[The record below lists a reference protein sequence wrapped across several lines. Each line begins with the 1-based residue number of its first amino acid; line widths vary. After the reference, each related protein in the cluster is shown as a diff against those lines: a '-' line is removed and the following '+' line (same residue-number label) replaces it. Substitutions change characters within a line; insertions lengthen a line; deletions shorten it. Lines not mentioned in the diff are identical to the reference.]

1 MKLQLRKKILFLLPY
16 PLHKAPSQ
24 RFRVE
29 AYFYLLKEHNIEY
42 DTQQFL
48 DEAAWQVLYQQ
59 GSLLKKITAVCKG
72 YFQRLKIVL
81 SGASAYSHIFIH
93 REATPLGPPLI
104 EWLLAK
110 VLKKKIIYDFDD
122 AIWIP
127 NTSKENRIASWIKAF
142 WKVKY
147 ICRWSYKVAGGN
159 EYLCAYAGRHNNNV
173 VLLPTSVDIVNRY
186 NETKDHKTGKVVIG
200 WTGSHSTM
208 HYLDD
213 ILPLLKKAVLE
224 FDVQVMI
231 ISNKKPGFEIPG
243 FQFKH
248 WKETTEIDDLLQF
261 TIGIMPLKKDAWSEG
276 KCGFKLI
283 QYSALGIPS
292 VTTPVGVNKKIVDQG
307 RTGFLCESHDEWY
320 AALQTLIGNKCLREQ
335 MGKDGREKIA
345 AQFSI
350 QANAG
355 IFLDLFN

>member
-1 MKLQLRKKILFLLPY
+1 MPY
-16 PLHKAPSQ
+16 PLRKAPSQ

-29 AYFYLLKEHNIEY
+29 AYFDLLKEHKIDY

-48 DEAAWQVLYQQ
+48 DEAAWQILYLQ
-59 GSLLKKITAVCKG
+59 GSLLKKIAAVCKG
-72 YFQRLKIVL
+72 YLKRLQLVL

-127 NTSKENRIASWIKAF
+127 NTSKENRMASWIKAF

-159 EYLCAYAGRHNNNV
+159 EYLCAYARRYNNDV
-173 VLLPTSVDIVNRY
+173 VLLPTSVDIVTRY
-186 NETKDHKTGKVVIG
+186 NKIKDHKTGQIVIG

-208 HYLDD
+208 HYLEEM
-213 ILPLLKKAVLE
+213 LPLFKRVTSE
-224 FDVQVMI
+224 FDAQIMI
-231 ISNKKPGFEIPG
+231 ISNKKPDFEISNLK
-243 FQFKH
+243 FMH
-248 WKETTEIDDLLQF
+248 WQEATEIDDLLQF

-283 QYSALGIPS
+283 QYAALGIPAVS
-292 VTTPVGVNKKIVDQG
+292 SPVGVNKNIVEQG
-307 RTGFLCESHDEWY
+307 VTGFLCETEHEWY
-320 AALQTLIGNKCLREQ
+320 MALQKLITDVGLREK
-335 MGKDGREKIA
+335 MGTRGKEKIA
-345 AQFSI
+345 TQYSV

-355 IFLDLFN
+355 IFLGLFN

>member
-1 MKLQLRKKILFLLPY
+1 MKKKILFLLPY

-29 AYFYLLKEHNIEY
+29 AYFNLLKEQNIDY

-48 DEAAWQVLYQQ
+48 DDAAWQVLYLR
-59 GSLLKKITAVCKG
+59 GSLVKKITAVCKG
-72 YFQRLKIVL
+72 YLKRLQLLL

-93 REATPLGPPLI
+93 REATPLGPPFI

-142 WKVKY
+142 WKVKH
-147 ICRWSYKVAGGN
+147 ICHWSYKVAGGN
-159 EYLCAYAGRHNNNV
+159 EYLCAYARRYNNNV

-186 NETKDHKTGKVVIG
+186 NKIKDHKTGKIVIG

-213 ILPLLKKAVLE
+213 IVPLLKKFASE
-224 FDVQVMI
+224 SDVQVMI
-231 ISNKKPGFEIPG
+231 ISNKKPGFQFPNL
-243 FQFKH
+243 QFKY
-248 WKETTEIDDLLQF
+248 WTEATEIDDLLQI
-261 TIGIMPLKKDAWSEG
+261 TIGIMPLKKDLWSEG

-283 QYSALGIPS
+283 QYSALGIPA
-292 VTTPVGVNKKIVDQG
+292 VTTAVGVNEKIVDQG
-307 RTGFLCESHDEWY
+307 VTGFLCETEDEWY
-320 AALQTLIGNKCLREQ
+320 AALQTLISNECIREQ
-335 MGKDGREKIA
+335 MGNEGRKKMA
-345 AQFSI
+345 TQFSI

>member
-1 MKLQLRKKILFLLPY
+1 MPY

-29 AYFYLLKEHNIEY
+29 AYFNLLREHDIDF

-48 DEAAWQVLYQQ
+48 DDAAWQVLYQQ
-59 GSLLKKITAVCKG
+59 GSLGKKVTAVCKG
-72 YFQRLKIVL
+72 YLKRLQLVL
-81 SGASAYSHIFIH
+81 SGLSAYSHIFIH
-93 REATPLGPPLI
+93 REAAPLGPPLI

-142 WKVKY
+142 WKVKH
-147 ICRWSYKVAGGN
+147 ICRWSYKIAGGN
-159 EYLCAYAGRHNNNV
+159 EYLCAYARSYNHNV
-173 VLLPTSVDIVNRY
+173 LLLPTSVDVVNRY
-186 NETKDHKTGKVVIG
+186 NIIKDHSRGQIVVG

-208 HYLDD
+208 PYLEEM
-213 ILPLLKKAVLE
+213 LPLFKRVAAE
-224 FDVQVMI
+224 FDVQIMI
-231 ISNKKPGFEIPG
+231 ISNKKPGFEIPNL
-243 FQFKH
+243 QFKY
-248 WKETTEIDDLLQF
+248 WSEETEIDDLLQF

-283 QYSALGIPS
+283 QYSALGIPA
-292 VTTPVGVNKKIVDQG
+292 VTTPVGVNEKIVDQG
-307 RTGFLCESHDEWY
+307 VTGFLCSSEDEWY
-320 AALQTLIGNKCLREQ
+320 AALQTLIGNECLRNE
-335 MGKDGREKIA
+335 MGNNGRKKIA

>member
-1 MKLQLRKKILFLLPY
+1 MKKKVLFLLPY

-29 AYFYLLKEHNIEY
+29 AYFKLLKEHNISY

-48 DEAAWQVLYQQ
+48 DEEAWQVLYQR
-59 GSLLKKITAVCKG
+59 GSFSKKIVAVYKG
-72 YFQRLKIVL
+72 FLKRMKIVF
-81 SGASAYSHIFIH
+81 SGVSSYSHIFIH

-142 WKVKY
+142 WKVKQ

-159 EYLCAYAGRHNNNV
+159 EYLCAYARKYNNNV
-173 VLLPTSVDIVNRY
+173 VLLPTSVDTVNRY
-186 NETKDHKTGKVVIG
+186 NKIKDHKTEQIVIG

-208 HYLDD
+208 HYLEEL
-213 ILPLLKKAVLE
+213 LPLFKRVASE
-224 FDVQVMI
+224 FDAQIMI
-231 ISNKKPGFEIPG
+231 ISNKKPDFEIPNL
-243 FQFKH
+243 QFTH
-248 WKETTEIDDLLQF
+248 WQEATEIDDLLQF
-261 TIGIMPLKKDAWSEG
+261 TIGIMPLKKDSWSEG

-283 QYSALGIPS
+283 QYSALGIPA
-292 VTTPVGVNKKIVDQG
+292 VTSPVGVNKKIVDNG
-307 RTGFLCESHDEWY
+307 VTGFLCETDDEWY
-320 AALQTLIGNKCLREQ
+320 KALKTLVGNMCLRER
-335 MGKDGREKIA
+335 MGKDGRKKMA

>member
-1 MKLQLRKKILFLLPY
+1 MQLKKKILFLLPY

-29 AYFYLLKEHNIEY
+29 AYFNLLKEHNIDY

-48 DEAAWQVLYQQ
+48 DDAAWQVLYLQ
-59 GSLLKKITAVCKG
+59 GSLVKKVVAVCKG
-72 YFQRLKIVL
+72 YLKRLQLLL
-81 SGASAYSHIFIH
+81 SGVSAYSHIFIH

-142 WKVKY
+142 WKVKH

-159 EYLCAYAGRHNNNV
+159 EYLCAYANRYNNNV
-173 VLLPTSVDIVNRY
+173 ALLPTSVDTVNRY
-186 NETKDHKTGKVVIG
+186 NKIKDHRAGQIVIG

-208 HYLDD
+208 HYLEEM
-213 ILPLLKKAVLE
+213 LPLFKRVGSE
-224 FDVQVMI
+224 FDVQIMI
-231 ISNKKPGFEIPG
+231 ISNKKPDFEIPNL
-243 FQFKH
+243 QFKH
-248 WKETTEIDDLLQF
+248 WKEATEIDDLLQF
-261 TIGIMPLKKDAWSEG
+261 TIGIMPLKNDEWSEG

-283 QYSALGIPS
+283 QYSALGIPA
-292 VTTPVGVNKKIVDQG
+292 VTTPVGVNNKIVDNG
-307 RTGFLCESHDEWY
+307 ITGFVCETQDDWY
-320 AALQTLIGNKCLREQ
+320 IALNALISNECLRKQ
-335 MGKDGREKIA
+335 MGDEGRKKIT